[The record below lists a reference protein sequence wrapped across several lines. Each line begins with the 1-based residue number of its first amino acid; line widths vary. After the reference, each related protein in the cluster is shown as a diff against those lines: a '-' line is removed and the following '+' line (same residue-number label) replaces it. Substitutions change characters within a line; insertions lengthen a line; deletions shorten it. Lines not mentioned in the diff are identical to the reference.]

1 MPELDVNTV
10 ALAQREREEA
20 EWEKTMPKIGVC
32 IHCYEPILGST
43 EAYEGDDY
51 VETEDG
57 PVHWDCWDDY
67 GRSIVKHG

>member
-1 MPELDVNTV
+1 MPELDGNTV

-20 EWEKTMPKIGVC
+20 EWEKKMPKIGVC
-32 IHCYEPILGST
+32 IHCYGPILGST
-43 EAYEGDDY
+43 ETLEGDDY
-51 VETEDG
+51 IEVEDG